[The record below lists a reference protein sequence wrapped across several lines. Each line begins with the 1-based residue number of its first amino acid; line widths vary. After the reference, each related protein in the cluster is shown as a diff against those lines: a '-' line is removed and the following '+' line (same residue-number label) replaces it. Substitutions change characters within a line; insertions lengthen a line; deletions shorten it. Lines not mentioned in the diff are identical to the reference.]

1 MNISNKKCS
10 YIYYIFVCYQTGCI
24 SDIFPMYLFCKL
36 FLCSFNLFKL
46 HCFIVGI
53 GQYLP
58 SNYGWF
64 KTKFPFENE
73 MNAFLGGGKAT
84 KRGGGSRATGARGGR
99 AAGAGGEREGSKE
112 NEKESCSKGQKTGRS
127 GKFIFFNQLALR
139 EIRKNLFSR
148 HGDVDLCSRCDGT

>member
-1 MNISNKKCS
+1 
-10 YIYYIFVCYQTGCI
+10 
-24 SDIFPMYLFCKL
+24 
-36 FLCSFNLFKL
+36 
-46 HCFIVGI
+46 
-53 GQYLP
+53 
-58 SNYGWF
+58 
-64 KTKFPFENE
+64 

-139 EIRKNLFSR
+139 KIRKNLFSR